1 MPTFWAGS
9 PAFPSH
15 SPRFHQAVEGILEFR
30 IVRREPGM
38 EPFLGVVI
46 GIDAGI
52 IGGEMFHLIEAMRGG
67 IGIRYIAE
75 MPLAREVGGVAV
87 LLKEFGD
94 RRRLLAEI
102 VLVAWSDNDR
112 ERRADGDAPGDERG
126 AARGAARLAVP
137 IREGR
142 ALLGHAIDVRRG
154 MAERCASAVSAE
166 ITPAGIVGHQH
177 DDVGPLLLRL
187 RLAGDSTSGQ
197 QRVIATPAR
206 ESGDCA
212 RMTELRSARPFFRKI
227 SRPYSWAPP
236 RLWF

>member
-1 MPTFWAGS
+1 MPTFLAGS
-9 PAFPSH
+9 PAFPF
-15 SPRFHQAVEGILEFR
+15 PFPEIHQAVEGILEFR
-30 IVRREPGM
+30 IVGGEPGM

-52 IGGEMFHLIEAMRGG
+52 VGGEMFHLIEAMRGR

-94 RRRLLAEI
+94 RRRFLAEI
-102 VLVAWSDNDR
+102 VLVARSDNDR

-126 AARGAARLAVP
+126 AARGATRLAVP
-137 IREGR
+137 VRERG

-166 ITPAGIVGHQH
+166 IAPTGIVGHQH

-187 RLAGDSTSGQ
+187 RLDGTHYGQ
-197 QRVIATPAR
+197 QRRNRDAAR

-212 RMTELRSARPFFRKI
+212 RMTELRSTGQSF
-227 SRPYSWAPP
+227 S
-236 RLWF
+236 